1 MTRWI
6 GYASLVAV
14 TLTACSSTTELT
26 SAPPPTAVVLTTST
40 LPATTSTTTST
51 TEVTTTTTPST
62 TSTTIIVATIE
73 SNAPTVGA
81 PATTETGESTTNV
94 VDSAGP
100 VPSDLQWAKPERNY
114 LYPIPNTTHSGYQGT
129 HSGYPAT
136 DVFASC
142 GAPIVAPV
150 HGTVNDLR
158 RVDPWDPSVDDPFT
172 RGGKFVSIL
181 GVDGVRYYLAHF
193 TEIAESITVGAS
205 VVPGQYLGSM
215 GTTGRS
221 SACHLHFSI
230 SPPCPNDE
238 WWVRRGV
245 IWPYTYFDSWRSGEE
260 SSPVDAVQQ
269 WLLDNPNGC
278 ETQ

>member
-1 MTRWI
+1 MTRPI
-6 GYASLVAV
+6 G
-14 TLTACSSTTELT
+14 TLLLFVIAGTACSSTTELT
-26 SAPPPTAVVLTTST
+26 SAPPPTAAVLTTTT
-40 LPATTSTTTST
+40 LEATTSTTTST
-51 TEVTTTTTPST
+51 AQVTTTTTPQT

-73 SNAPTVGA
+73 SSAPPEGA
-81 PATTETGESTTNV
+81 PSTTEASQSATTV
-94 VDSAGP
+94 VDSVGP
-100 VPSDLQWAKPERNY
+100 VPSDLQWAEPERDY
-114 LYPIPNTTHSGYQGT
+114 LYPIPSSTHSGYQGT

-142 GAPIVAPV
+142 GAPIISPV
-150 HGTVNDLR
+150 HGIVNDLR
-158 RVDPWDPSVDDPFT
+158 RVDPWNQSVDDPFT

-193 TEIAESITVGAS
+193 TEIADSITVGAN

-245 IWPYTYFDSWRSGEE
+245 IWPYTYFDSWRGGGQL
-260 SSPVDAVQQ
+260 SPVDEVQR
-269 WLLDNPNGC
+269 WLANNPNGC
-278 ETQ
+278 DSQ